1 MLEKYLNML
10 LNKMIVDW
18 VLEES
23 DLEEIEFMLE
33 KSILI
38 IENEIEE
45 MKINMFKFFEKNFY
59 IFLDI
64 NGYFNEEGFFD
75 EDFVQVVF
83 DLERYS
89 FVLDYVSLEI
99 NYQFEIEF
107 GDMFV

>member
-10 LNKMIVDW
+10 LNKMIVDQ

-33 KSILI
+33 KSILL

-64 NGYFNEEGFFD
+64 IGYFNEKEFFD
-75 EDFVQVVF
+75 EDFVQVVYDF
-83 DLERYS
+83 
-89 FVLDYVSLEI
+89 
-99 NYQFEIEF
+99 
-107 GDMFV
+107 